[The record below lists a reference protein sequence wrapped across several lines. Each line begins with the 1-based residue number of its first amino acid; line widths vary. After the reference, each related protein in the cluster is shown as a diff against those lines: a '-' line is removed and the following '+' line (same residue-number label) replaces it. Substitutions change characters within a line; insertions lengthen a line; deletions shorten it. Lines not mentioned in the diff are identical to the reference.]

1 MLVSL
6 VVCQNDQDEVST
18 HLNIEDDLENG
29 VEKSAKIGVDHD
41 MEGGIDSSEE
51 KDDGDDGILRVKESL
66 AEQQYQKAVE
76 LRYLCSRF
84 ILIDALHW
92 V

>member
-18 HLNIEDDLENG
+18 RLDIEDDMEDG
-29 VEKSAKIGVDHD
+29 VENSAKIGVDHG
-41 MEGGIDSSEE
+41 MEVGIDSGAE
-51 KDDGDDGILRVKESL
+51 KDGDDDILHVKESL

-76 LRYLCSRF
+76 LRYIRSQ
-84 ILIDALHW
+84 LIFMDVYYW